1 MPVMNGYRAALAVY
15 VVWHP
20 EFKRGEEVAHRL
32 YLHFAQDGSLPGIRR
47 GVGVPV
53 FFRSAPAGGAGK
65 APAPIDLTQ
74 AEHSVVV
81 PLVDTKMFQAKDQGW
96 ERYFA
101 ALLPQLSDEGSHRL
115 FPVAFNPALRNWT
128 KAFGSTQSI
137 SLRPA
142 IPDKTDAQEAEEAAD
157 AAKQEAAAKQL
168 QESEDRQNA
177 NVLHDV
183 THELARLLLDQPRT
197 AQAST
202 RLHLSK
208 APVNLFLSH
217 AKRDGEELVKEM
229 DAYIGAHLPLE
240 TFFDRT
246 SIAAGSNFASEL
258 MGSVDGAAILVF
270 LTDHYASRPWCQREV
285 LRAKQLGRPVLVVDA
300 LKLGEARSFPYL
312 GNTPTV
318 RLQEGEAGFDAALGW
333 MLREVLRTEHF
344 KRYVGSLKEIGVIAA
359 DAHALPYPPELVTAV
374 ERRKNGPHVP
384 LYVYPD
390 PPVSAAEGEL
400 LASMEPAQR
409 WSTPTLLLCDP
420 EASASETPLRNM
432 RVGLSISDSPDLAA
446 LGFGQPHLNDAFA
459 EIARHL
465 LAAGATLGTGHDLR
479 LGGFGEALIQ
489 LAQAY
494 FSDAEKEAVPVH
506 SYLGWSAQ
514 RTLSEK
520 RKEKLV
526 QLVEFHFGPAP
537 QEPEPPA
544 GTKEAPNPEHRC
556 WCARG
561 FTAMREEMNADLQA
575 RVLLGGK
582 IEGVIGPWPGVVE
595 EAWLALKERKAV
607 FLLGA
612 FGGAT
617 RDVIGMLRGE
627 EVPRMTKEWNLDR
640 PDRKPIVEAWDR
652 WAPAHGLPPVSYAP
666 PVPVHAAE
674 WWKVL
679 NNGLDQAE
687 NERLAETVHIPEMV
701 ALILRGLGRLAQQPA
716 PIHEHDAL

>member
-1 MPVMNGYRAALAVY
+1 MVGMNDYRAALAVY

-20 EFKRGEEVAHRL
+20 EFKRGEEVANRL
-32 YLHFAQDGSLPGIRR
+32 YVHFAQDGSLPGIRR

-53 FFRSAPAGGAGK
+53 FFRSAPAGEGSAE
-65 APAPIDLTQ
+65 PAPIDLTQ

-81 PLVDTKMFQAKDQGW
+81 PLVDTKMFEAADQGW
-96 ERYFA
+96 EKYFA
-101 ALLPQLSDEGSHRL
+101 ALLPQLSDAGRHRL
-115 FPVAFNPALRNWT
+115 FPVAFNPALRTWT

-137 SLRPA
+137 SLRA
-142 IPDKTDAQEAEEAAD
+142 GKAR
-157 AAKQEAAAKQL
+157 AAKKPAGARTKAAAAAEKRK
-168 QESEDRQNA
+168 ESEDRQNT

-183 THELARLLLDQPRT
+183 THELARLLLNQPRT

-202 RLHLSK
+202 KVRLSK

-217 AKRDGEELVKEM
+217 AKRDGEELVKEING
-229 DAYIGAHLPLE
+229 YIGAHLPLK

-246 SIAAGSNFASEL
+246 SIAAGSNFATEL
-258 MGSVDGAAILVF
+258 IGNVDGAALLVF
-270 LTDHYASRPWCQREV
+270 LTDYYASRPWCQREV

-318 RLQEGEAGFDAALGW
+318 RLQEGEAGFDAAIGW
-333 MLREVLRTEHF
+333 LLREVLRTEYF
-344 KRYVGSLKEIGVIAA
+344 KRHVGSLKKIKVIAA
-359 DAHALPYPPELVTAV
+359 TAHALPYPPELVTAV
-374 ERRKNGPHVP
+374 ERRKNGPRVP

-390 PPVSAAEGEL
+390 PPVSAAEVEL

-420 EASASETPLRNM
+420 KTSGSETPLRKM
-432 RVGLSISDSPDLAA
+432 RVGLSISESPDLAA

-465 LAAGATLGTGHDLR
+465 LAAGATLGTGHDFR
-479 LGGFGEALIQ
+479 EDGYGEALIQ

-494 FSDAEKEAVPVH
+494 FSDAEKETEPVH
-506 SYLGWSAQ
+506 SYLAWSAQ
-514 RTLSEK
+514 RTLSKK
-520 RKEKLV
+520 RRENLV
-526 QLVEFHFGPAP
+526 QLVKFHFGPAP
-537 QEPEPPA
+537 QEPKPPA
-544 GTKEAPNPEHRC
+544 GSKNAPNPVHAC
-556 WCARG
+556 WLARG
-561 FTAMREEMNADLQA
+561 YTAMREEMNADIHA

-582 IEGVIGPWPGVVE
+582 IQGATGPWPGVVE
-595 EAWLALKERKAV
+595 EAWLALKEEKAV
-607 FLLGA
+607 FLLGG

-617 RDVIGMLRGE
+617 RDVIGALRGKK
-627 EVPRMTKEWNLDR
+627 VPRLTKEWHLAN

-666 PVPVHAAE
+666 PVPVHAKK

-687 NERLAETVHIPEMV
+687 NERLAVTVHIPEMV
-701 ALILRGLGRLAQQPA
+701 ALILRGLRRLAM
-716 PIHEHDAL
+716 

>member
-1 MPVMNGYRAALAVY
+1 MNGYRAALEVY

-20 EFKRGEEVAHRL
+20 EFKRGEEVANRL

-53 FFRSAPAGGAGK
+53 FFRSAPAGVVGTE
-65 APAPIDLTQ
+65 PAPIDLTQ
-74 AEHSVVV
+74 ADHSVVV
-81 PLVDTKMFQAKDQGW
+81 PLVDRQMFEAAGQGW

-101 ALLPQLSDEGSHRL
+101 ALLPQLSDEGPHRL
-115 FPVAFNPALRNWT
+115 FPVAFNRAAGSWRN
-128 KAFGSTQSI
+128 AFGQTQAL
-137 SLRPA
+137 SLRPE
-142 IPDKTDAQEAEEAAD
+142 IPRKTEAQKAEEAD
-157 AAKQEAAAKQL
+157 SPEKQSKAAEEL
-168 QESEDRQNA
+168 QESEARQNT

-183 THELARLLLDQPRT
+183 THELARLLLNQPRT

-202 RLHLSK
+202 HVRLSK
-208 APVNLFLSH
+208 APVTLFLSH
-217 AKRDGEELVKEM
+217 AKRDGEEMAKEI
-229 DAYIGAHLPLE
+229 DRYIGEHMALK
-240 TFFDRT
+240 TFFDKT
-246 SIAAGSNFASEL
+246 SIAVGSDFAAEL
-258 MGSVDGAAILVF
+258 IGNVDGAAVLVL
-270 LTDHYASRPWCQREV
+270 LTDSYASRPWCQREV
-285 LRAKQLGRPVLVVDA
+285 LRAKQLGQPVLVVDA

-318 RLQEGEAGFDAALGW
+318 RWQDGPAGFDAPIGYL
-333 MLREVLRTEHF
+333 LREVLRTEHF
-344 KRYVGSLKEIGVIAA
+344 KRYVESLKTFAGLDAA
-359 DAHALPYPPELVTAV
+359 AHALPYPPELVTAV
-374 ERRKNGPHVP
+374 ERRKNGPHAP

-390 PPVSAAEGEL
+390 PPISAAEEEL
-400 LASMEPAQR
+400 LASMDPTLR
-409 WSTPTLLLCDP
+409 WSTPTLLLCNP
-420 EASASETPLRNM
+420 QTSGNETPLCNL
-432 RVGLSISDSPDLAA
+432 RVGLSISESPDLAA

-494 FSDAEKEAVPVH
+494 FSDFEKKTVPIH
-506 SYLGWSAQ
+506 SYLGWSAKP
-514 RTLSEK
+514 TLSEE
-520 RKEKLV
+520 RRDDLV
-526 QLVEFHFGPAP
+526 QLVRFHFGPAP

-544 GTKEAPNPEHRC
+544 GTKEAPNPEHAC
-556 WCARG
+556 WRARG
-561 FTAMREEMNADLQA
+561 FTAMREQMNADLQA

-582 IEGVIGPWPGVVE
+582 IEGVTGPWPGVVE

-617 RDVIGMLRGE
+617 RDVIGTLRGE
-627 EVPRMTKEWNLDR
+627 KVPRMTKEWNLASQ
-640 PDRKPIVEAWDR
+640 DRKPIVEAWDR

-666 PVPVHAAE
+666 PVPVNAGE

-701 ALILRGLGRLAQQPA
+701 ALVLRGLGRLASGASSCP
-716 PIHEHDAL
+716 